1 MAKKILTSINL
12 LKNELQNAVIQNLS
26 VAPENPKE
34 GLIYFNTTTHKFCVY
49 ENGAWVSYATVADM
63 DAALAL
69 KADKATVEGALALK
83 ADKETVEGALA
94 TKVDAETYASDKSE
108 LETAINSK
116 VSAEVYTQ
124 EHADQ
129 NAAIEAAAGQAESNR
144 TAIITINDVLKQQD
158 ATDQRLEGL
167 INTNAQ
173 AIEALNEL
181 VGGEVGDIT
190 AALDLKADK
199 ATTYTKDE
207 VDAELAKKADK
218 ETTYTKEEVN
228 ATVTGLEAS
237 IATKVAKV
245 AYDEKVAA
253 LEAADVAGTK
263 ALTDYKAE
271 MVETLAGKADKATTL
286 AGYGI
291 ADAYT
296 KEEVDAKVASVYRFK
311 GSVETFDA
319 LPTEGLV
326 EGDTYNVKATGEN
339 YAWVAPAAGEEAGHW
354 DDLGGDIDLTPYA
367 TKEEVAATYETI
379 ANVAAIKEE
388 LEAAI
393 EDVRGEA
400 GEGAAGATHKLS
412 FTNEELT
419 PVAGVVTWTIVHTYG
434 ADVNVILKEVATGEE
449 VIAEILQANNTVT
462 VKMNAESVVTAN
474 TYKAV
479 IIG

>member
-1 MAKKILTSINL
+1 MAKKILTDLNL
-12 LKNELQNAVIQNLS
+12 RQNELQNVVFQHLT
-26 VAPENPKE
+26 VAPESPKE
-34 GLIYFNTTTHKFCVY
+34 GQVYFNTDTHKFNVY
-49 ENGAWVSYATVADM
+49 ENGAWVTYATTAEVA
-63 DAALAL
+63 AALAL
-69 KADKATVEGALALK
+69 KLDASVFESYKSTNDAAVASKVAQTAYDAKVKEIEDALAEK
-83 ADKETVEGALA
+83 AVKT
-94 TKVDAETYASDKSE
+94 
-108 LETAINSK
+108 
-116 VSAEVYTQ
+116 EVQ
-124 EHADQ
+124 
-129 NAAIEAAAGQAESNR
+129 
-144 TAIITINDVLKQQD
+144 
-158 ATDQRLEGL
+158 
-167 INTNAQ
+167 
-173 AIEALNEL
+173 
-181 VGGEVGDIT
+181 
-190 AALDLKADK
+190 AALDKKVETSAYDAKVQELQGSIDAKVAQTAYDAKIKEIEDELDTKAD
-199 ATTYTKDE
+199 AEGMT
-207 VDAELAKKADK
+207 AELAKKVDK
-218 ETTYTKEEVN
+218 ETY
-228 ATVTGLEAS
+228 ATDKTNLEAA
-237 IATKVAKV
+237 IATKVAQTTYDAKV
-245 AYDEKVAA
+245 QE
-253 LEAADVAGTK
+253 LEAADAANAK
-263 ALTDYKAE
+263 AVEDLDAE
-271 MVETLAGKADKATTL
+271 ITEALGGKADKATTL

-326 EGDTYNVKATGEN
+326 EGDVYNVKATGEN

-354 DDLGGDIDLTPYA
+354 DDLGGDVDLTPYA

-400 GEGAAGATHKLS
+400 GEGAAGATHKSS

-462 VKMNAESVVTAN
+462 VRMNAESVVAAN